1 MILGHYGLALAGKRA
16 APNTSLGTLILAA
29 QWSDELW
36 PILLL
41 LGVERVRI
49 VPNAPT
55 NEQLDFIS
63 YPISHSLL
71 VLIGWGALFA
81 LIYFARRRYRV
92 GAWIVGALVVSHWV
106 LDLVVH
112 QPDLPL
118 WPGSTIR
125 MGFGLW
131 SSVVGTIVVELG
143 LLAFGLVVYVRTTR
157 ARDWIGRWG
166 LGAMIVF
173 LLLIFASGFV
183 SPPPSS
189 VRALAIAALGLWLF
203 IPWGYWV
210 DRHREVVR
218 AVESNGGH
226 A

>member
-16 APNTSLGTLILAA
+16 APKTSLGTLILAA

-41 LGVERVRI
+41 LGLERVRI

-55 NEQLDFIS
+55 NGQLDFIS

-71 VLIGWGALFA
+71 VLIGWGALLA
-81 LIYFARRRYRV
+81 LVYFARRRYRV
-92 GAWIVGALVVSHWV
+92 GAWIVGALVVSHWL

-118 WPGSTIR
+118 WPGSPIR

-131 SSVVGTIVVELG
+131 NSVVGTIVVELG
-143 LLAFGLVVYVRTTR
+143 LLAFGLFVYARTTR
-157 ARDWIGRWG
+157 ARDRIGRWG
-166 LGAMIVF
+166 LVAMIAV
-173 LLLIFASGFV
+173 LLLIFASGYF

-189 VRALAIAALGLWLF
+189 VRALALSALGLWLF
-203 IPWGYWV
+203 VPWGYWI
-210 DRHREVVR
+210 DRHRDVV
-218 AVESNGGH
+218 VEHEGRH
-226 A
+226 P